1 MNVSSRESALT
12 GGDVYAVIMAGG
24 AGTRFWPAS
33 RETRPKQL
41 LPLAD
46 PAGRESLLA
55 ATVRRIAP
63 IVPPERVYVAT
74 GTKLVAATARDLP
87 RVPRANLLAEPA
99 PRNTAPCIG
108 WATATIARLNPEA
121 LVMVLPSDHF
131 ITDEE
136 GFRRVI
142 ARALDGARAGY
153 MTTIG
158 VVPTRPETGYGYV
171 ELGGAIGADLN
182 AVARFV
188 EKPDRAR
195 AEAYVAGGKHL
206 WNAGMF
212 FFRASEMM
220 GAIRSYL
227 PELAAGLAK
236 IDAAAARGEEAR
248 ELEATFPA
256 LPSISI
262 DHGVME
268 KAASADPA
276 AGGERKTT
284 LAVVP
289 GSFGWNDLGS
299 WESAWELAEK
309 DADGNALP
317 PGAVTV
323 DARGNLV
330 RDLTTGG
337 SGKRVY
343 ALVGVS
349 DLVVVETDDAVLVMP
364 RERAQDVK
372 AAVTELKKRGD
383 GDKT

>member
-1 MNVSSRESALT
+1 MTMSHDTSKSAA
-12 GGDVYAVIMAGG
+12 GNVYAVIMAGG

-33 RETRPKQL
+33 RELRPKQL

-46 PAGRESLLA
+46 PSGKESLLA

-63 IVPPERVYVAT
+63 LVPAERVYIAT
-74 GTKLVAATARDLP
+74 GAKLVEATARDLP
-87 RVPRANLLAEPA
+87 SVPRANLLAEPVA
-99 PRNTAPCIG
+99 RNTAPCIG
-108 WATATIARLNPEA
+108 WATATIARRDPDA
-121 LVMVLPSDHF
+121 IVMVLPSDHF

-136 GFRRVI
+136 GFRAVL
-142 ARALDGARAGY
+142 AKALAGARAGY
-153 MTTIG
+153 LTAIG
-158 VVPTRPETGYGYV
+158 IVPTRAETGYGYV
-171 ELGGAIGADLN
+171 ELGAALGPDMN
-182 AVARFV
+182 EVARFV

-212 FFRASEMM
+212 FFRAKEMAA
-220 GAIRSYL
+220 AIRSCL
-227 PELAAGLAK
+227 PELADGLAK
-236 IDAAAARGEEAR
+236 IDAAAAAGGAAGEAK
-248 ELEATFPA
+248 ELAATFPG

-268 KAASADPA
+268 KAQ
-276 AGGERKTT
+276 R

-299 WESAWELAEK
+299 WESAWELAAK
-309 DADGNALP
+309 DAEGNALP
-317 PGAVTV
+317 SGAVAV

-330 RDLTTGG
+330 RDLTTGTG
-337 SGKRVY
+337 AKKVY

-364 RERAQDVK
+364 RDRAQDVK
-372 AAVTELKKRGD
+372 AVVQALKGRGE
-383 GDKT
+383 GGLT